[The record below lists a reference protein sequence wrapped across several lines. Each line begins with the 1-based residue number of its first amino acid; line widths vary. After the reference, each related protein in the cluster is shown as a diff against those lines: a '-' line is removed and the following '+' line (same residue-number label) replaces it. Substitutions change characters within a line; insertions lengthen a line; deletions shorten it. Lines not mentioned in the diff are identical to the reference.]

1 MAATTLTGCHFLVTT
16 VMMALL
22 RLCGF
27 IKPTSLPF
35 PELLKFA
42 FAANFSIVGMNVSL
56 MWNTVGFYQ
65 VPPPG
70 ATLPASLSISHHFS
84 ARLLGA
90 GICLLSSQYISKLVA
105 SSVLLPSFLL
115 PLHHVS

>member
-1 MAATTLTGCHFLVTT
+1 MTRDTWHFDSLMACTAASPLAATTLTGCHFLVTT
-16 VMMALL
+16 VMMAAL

-35 PELLKFA
+35 SELLKFA

-65 VPPPG
+65 VGIAIRCLPP
-70 ATLPASLSISHHFS
+70 
-84 ARLLGA
+84 
-90 GICLLSSQYISKLVA
+90 C
-105 SSVLLPSFLL
+105 SF
-115 PLHHVS
+115 